1 MCHIYSI
8 ECKPARA
15 IYPAKDQHCTTVKE
29 LLNLHAALFTGNE
42 GIQEKTKDKS
52 KLVRY
57 FNRTAKVLNNR
68 PA

>member
-29 LLNLHAALFTGNE
+29 LLNLHAALLTGND
-42 GIQEKTKDKS
+42 GIQEKTN
-52 KLVRY
+52 KLKETREK
-57 FNRTAKVLNNR
+57 RQIKAR
-68 PA
+68 